1 VIERKKKNKKKQIS
15 IGIMFW
21 ILLVMLKVS
30 KSGASNSPSELI
42 EGRLVNEH
50 VIYSIK

>member
-1 VIERKKKNKKKQIS
+1 MDPLGDVESEN
-15 IGIMFW
+15 
-21 ILLVMLKVS
+21 